1 VIDRATSLDQGR
13 SRFKLHIA
21 DESTG

>member
-13 SRFKLHIA
+13 SRFTLHIA